1 MYYLFPVTTWE
12 LISQSLRLL
21 CHWRS
26 LAADFVL
33 EAAFLVFFFSYFPH
47 TPFFLCQFFL
57 NWTFCHQTRF
67 ITGARV
73 ERNSAEIRIRFLLRL
88 GHVRRGF
95 RPCGSFPCRWVRVGG
110 GGSFHPYWE
119 RKGVGIQKEIQ
130 RGLKGSWD
138 VSPVAWIPSLKLYLL
153 IHVTF
158 KPHKHW
164 RCFLP
169 VHTEPLQSR
178 SCWSGPWAKGVWSEG
193 TVGRVINNC
202 NTFSCLVFLYRICV
216 L

>member
-47 TPFFLCQFFL
+47 TPFFLCQFLL

-138 VSPVAWIPSLKLYLL
+138 ASPVAWIPSLKLYLL

-158 KPHKHW
+158 KSRKHW
-164 RCFLP
+164 R
-169 VHTEPLQSR
+169 
-178 SCWSGPWAKGVWSEG
+178 
-193 TVGRVINNC
+193 
-202 NTFSCLVFLYRICV
+202 FSCLSVQSDYRPRAADLECALTRRGQRLQWAGLSTTAIPPAV
-216 L
+216 QYS